1 LPRIG
6 VVYQSGT
13 DVDGG
18 CGVRMGEA
26 VAGRPA
32 FAGKSHCN
40 PEVVPLLRDR
50 AGPCHVRLPP
60 WHHLPS
66 MNRIL
71 LVEDQAP
78 MRDLVALELQRV
90 GIAAD
95 AVTRLS
101 EAETCLSQVR
111 YAALVLDRG
120 LPEGDALPWLK
131 RLRARQVAV
140 PCLLLTARDAL
151 HDRVDGL
158 EAGADD
164 YLPKPFE
171 RDELVARVRALL
183 RRQTAWVASA
193 PQWAGLVV
201 DPIGAR
207 LSHGRSSVNLAPSEL
222 QLMLALLRAEGQVV
236 RRAALEAAAW
246 GLSEAVTPNALDVA
260 LHRLRKKLELLGSTV
275 RLSNTKGVGYALEPS
290 ADASADPGG

>member
-1 LPRIG
+1 
-6 VVYQSGT
+6 
-13 DVDGG
+13 
-18 CGVRMGEA
+18 
-26 VAGRPA
+26 
-32 FAGKSHCN
+32 
-40 PEVVPLLRDR
+40 
-50 AGPCHVRLPP
+50 
-60 WHHLPS
+60 

-78 MRDLVALELQRV
+78 MRELVVLELQRV

-95 AVTRLS
+95 AVARLS
-101 EAETCLSQVR
+101 EAETCISQVR

-120 LPEGDALPWLK
+120 LPEGDALPWLR
-131 RLRARQVAV
+131 RLRAREVAV

-164 YLPKPFE
+164 YLAKPFE

-183 RRQTAWVASA
+183 RRQRGWVVSA
-193 PQWAGLVV
+193 PQWAGLVL

-222 QLMLALLRAEGQVV
+222 QLMLALVRAEGQVV
-236 RRAALEAAAW
+236 RRTALEAAAW
-246 GLSEAVTPNALDVA
+246 GLTEPVTPNALDVA
-260 LHRLRKKLELLGSTV
+260 LHRLRKKLDLLGSTV
-275 RLSNTKGVGYALEPS
+275 RLLNTKGVGYSLEPPFDL
-290 ADASADPGG
+290 ARGDPGG

>member
-1 LPRIG
+1 
-6 VVYQSGT
+6 
-13 DVDGG
+13 
-18 CGVRMGEA
+18 
-26 VAGRPA
+26 
-32 FAGKSHCN
+32 
-40 PEVVPLLRDR
+40 
-50 AGPCHVRLPP
+50 
-60 WHHLPS
+60 

-78 MRDLVALELQRV
+78 MRELVVLELQRV

-95 AVTRLS
+95 AVARLS
-101 EAETCLSQVR
+101 EAEACLSQVR

-131 RLRARQVAV
+131 SLRTRQVTV

-164 YLPKPFE
+164 YLAKPFE

-183 RRQTAWVASA
+183 RRQSAWVVSA
-193 PQWAGLVV
+193 PRWAGLEL

-207 LSHGRSSVNLAPSEL
+207 LRHGRSSVSLAPSEL
-222 QLMLALLRAEGQVV
+222 QVMLALMRAQGQVV

-246 GLSEAVTPNALDVA
+246 GLSEPVTPNALDVA
-260 LHRLRKKLELLGSTV
+260 LHRLRKKLELMGSTV
-275 RLSNTKGVGYALEPS
+275 RLLNTKGVGYSLGPTTD
-290 ADASADPGG
+290 ADGACDD

>member
-1 LPRIG
+1 
-6 VVYQSGT
+6 
-13 DVDGG
+13 
-18 CGVRMGEA
+18 
-26 VAGRPA
+26 
-32 FAGKSHCN
+32 
-40 PEVVPLLRDR
+40 
-50 AGPCHVRLPP
+50 
-60 WHHLPS
+60 

-78 MRDLVALELQRV
+78 MRELVVLELQRV

-95 AVTRLS
+95 AVARVS
-101 EAETCLSQVR
+101 EAEACLAQVR

-120 LPEGDALPWLK
+120 LPEGDALPWLQ
-131 RLRARQVAV
+131 RLRARQVLV

-164 YLPKPFE
+164 YLAKPFE
-171 RDELVARVRALL
+171 RDELIARVRALL
-183 RRQTAWVASA
+183 RRQGSWVVSA

-236 RRAALEAAAW
+236 RRGALEAAAW
-246 GLSEAVTPNALDVA
+246 GLTEPVTPNALDVA
-260 LHRLRKKLELLGSTV
+260 LHRLRRKLEWLGSPV
-275 RLSNTKGVGYALEPS
+275 RLLNTKGVGYSLEPS
-290 ADASADPGG
+290 VDADGEHGV

>member
-1 LPRIG
+1 
-6 VVYQSGT
+6 
-13 DVDGG
+13 
-18 CGVRMGEA
+18 
-26 VAGRPA
+26 
-32 FAGKSHCN
+32 
-40 PEVVPLLRDR
+40 
-50 AGPCHVRLPP
+50 
-60 WHHLPS
+60 

-78 MRDLVALELQRV
+78 MRELVVLELQRV

-95 AVTRLS
+95 AVARLS
-101 EAETCLSQVR
+101 EAEACLSQVR

-131 RLRARQVAV
+131 RLRTRQVTV

-164 YLPKPFE
+164 YLAKPFE

-183 RRQTAWVASA
+183 RRQSAWVVSA
-193 PQWAGLVV
+193 PRWAGLEL

-207 LSHGRSSVNLAPSEL
+207 LRHGRSSVSLAPSEL
-222 QLMLALLRAEGQVV
+222 QVMLALMRAQGQVV

-246 GLSEAVTPNALDVA
+246 GLSEPVTPNALDVA
-260 LHRLRKKLELLGSTV
+260 LHRLRKKLELMGSTV
-275 RLSNTKGVGYALEPS
+275 RLLNTKGLGYSLRPATD
-290 ADASADPGG
+290 ADGAYDG

>member
-1 LPRIG
+1 
-6 VVYQSGT
+6 
-13 DVDGG
+13 
-18 CGVRMGEA
+18 
-26 VAGRPA
+26 
-32 FAGKSHCN
+32 
-40 PEVVPLLRDR
+40 
-50 AGPCHVRLPP
+50 
-60 WHHLPS
+60 

-78 MRDLVALELQRV
+78 MRELVLLELQRV

-95 AVTRLS
+95 AVARVS
-101 EAETCLSQVR
+101 EAEACLSQVR

-131 RLRARQVAV
+131 RLRGRQVAI
-140 PCLLLTARDAL
+140 PCLVLTARDAL

-164 YLPKPFE
+164 YLAKPFE

-183 RRQTAWVASA
+183 RRQTAWVVSA

-222 QLMLALLRAEGQVV
+222 QLMLALLRAEGEVV

-246 GLSEAVTPNALDVA
+246 GLTEPVTPNALDVA
-260 LHRLRKKLELLGSTV
+260 VHRLRRKLELLGGPV
-275 RLSNTKGVGYALEPS
+275 RLLNTKGVGYSLEPS
-290 ADASADPGG
+290 LGAQKDAGA